1 MYPKKG
7 TIQPGSDADFTIF
20 RSDAARKPSI
30 ITQDRLHH
38 GADYTPYEG
47 MEVLDWPRLVI
58 LRGQVVYDGETNTV
72 LAQAGTGQWI
82 KRGLSTL
89 P

>member
-1 MYPKKG
+1 
-7 TIQPGSDADFTIF
+7 
-20 RSDAARKPSI
+20 
-30 ITQDRLHH
+30 
-38 GADYTPYEG
+38 

-72 LAQAGTGQWI
+72 LAEAGTGQWI